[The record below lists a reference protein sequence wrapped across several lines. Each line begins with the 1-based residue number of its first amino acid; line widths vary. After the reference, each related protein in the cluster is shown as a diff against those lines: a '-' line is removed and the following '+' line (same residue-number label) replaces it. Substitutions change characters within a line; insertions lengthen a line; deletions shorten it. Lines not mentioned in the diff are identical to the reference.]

1 MFVVG
6 IAIIL
11 EEFSVPHTYNS
22 IHTSLSSNNSVFPII
37 DHNVVDVHYVNII
50 HHYDDVHD
58 DNKGNDDSND
68 IPTAQ

>member
-1 MFVVG
+1 M
-6 IAIIL
+6 
-11 EEFSVPHTYNS
+11 
-22 IHTSLSSNNSVFPII
+22 FPII
-37 DHNVVDVHYVNII
+37 DHKDVDVLHYVNII